1 MSKIIKRLSASL
13 EDDDPPYEELESAPT
28 PVAAKRAPL
37 VAMSFPPSG
46 ASSLD
51 NLEACRGASPLG
63 HSYQPSCDNSFNL
76 SYFSKARYE
85 VGREESLVEEDEDM
99 PGVWIRRL
107 VGKCVK
113 NEPIL
118 GKMNVQCRKI
128 CPDTIPSIM
137 SSRSKL
143 GLCYFD
149 KV

>member
-51 NLEACRGASPLG
+51 NFEVCRGSSPLG

-76 SYFSKARYE
+76 SYFSKTRYE
-85 VGREESLVEEDEDM
+85 ARREESLVEEDEDL

-113 NEPIL
+113 NEQL
-118 GKMNVQCRKI
+118 HGKTNVQCRKI
-128 CPDTIPSIM
+128 CPDSIPSSK
-137 SSRSKL
+137 SSIRKL
-143 GLCYFD
+143 GLCHFY